1 MATPLR
7 TVASAIR
14 RRPPLADAINVYDV
28 RERARWLPRAV
39 FDAIDGGAGEEVT
52 LRANTAAFDD
62 IWFRPRSLVD
72 VSVRDTSTTV
82 LGHRVSMPLLLA
94 PCGMARV
101 AHSQAELAVAR
112 AASDAGTGFVVSHAS
127 SYPLEDVAAA
137 ASGPLWY
144 QLYLSGDRAGTAR
157 LLERVEAAGYDV
169 LCVTIDE
176 PLAAKRERDLRNNLT
191 IPLKLSPRTLL
202 TGLSN
207 PRWAMDFVLGNV
219 GRGKGQGNYRM
230 ALTAV
235 NRFAHV
241 VRSLTSVTA
250 DDVAWLRERWHG
262 KLVLKGVMR
271 ADECEDMIAL
281 GVDGL
286 VVSNHGGRSIDGTRP
301 SIEVLGEVVDTV
313 GGRVEVLM
321 DGGVRRG
328 SHVVKALAM
337 GASAV
342 LTGRPYMFG
351 LAAAGQPG
359 VARVL
364 QIFRTEIE
372 QTMGLLGCPTVEDI
386 DRSVIGDPRSVRPA
400 PREPSSVRL
409 GER

>member
-1 MATPLR
+1 VTELPDTQQAAAAEPGR
-7 TVASAIR
+7 KSR
-14 RRPPLADAINVYDV
+14 RKPALADAINVYDV
-28 RERARWLPRAV
+28 REKARWLPRSV

-52 LRANTAAFDD
+52 LRANTSAFDD

-101 AHSQAELAVAR
+101 ANSKAELAVAR
-112 AASDAGTGFVVSHAS
+112 AAGDAGTIFVVSHAS
-127 SYPLEDVAAA
+127 SYPLEEVAAA
-137 ASGPLWY
+137 ATGPLWY
-144 QLYLSGDRAGTAR
+144 QLYLQGNRDETAR

-176 PLAAKRERDLRNNLT
+176 PIAAKRERDLRNNLS
-191 IPLKLSPRTLL
+191 IPLKMTPATLM

-219 GRGKGQGNYRM
+219 GRGKGHGNYRM
-230 ALTAV
+230 ALTSV
-235 NRFAHV
+235 HRFASI

-250 DDVAWLRERWHG
+250 DDVSWLRERWSG

-271 ADECEDMIAL
+271 ADECDEMVAL
-281 GVDGL
+281 GADAL
-286 VVSNHGGRSIDGTRP
+286 VVSNHGGRCIDGTRP
-301 SIEVLGEVVDTV
+301 SIEVLPEVVDAV
-313 GGRVEVLM
+313 GGRVEILM

-328 SHVVKALAM
+328 SHVVKALAL

-342 LTGRPYMFG
+342 LAGRPYMFG
-351 LAAAGQPG
+351 LAAA
-359 VARVL
+359 
-364 QIFRTEIE
+364 
-372 QTMGLLGCPTVEDI
+372 
-386 DRSVIGDPRSVRPA
+386 
-400 PREPSSVRL
+400 
-409 GER
+409 

>member
-1 MATPLR
+1 MIENRWR
-7 TVASAIR
+7 TKPA
-14 RRPPLADAINVYDV
+14 LADAINVYDV

-39 FDAIDGGAGEEVT
+39 FDAIDGGAGEELT

-112 AASDAGTGFVVSHAS
+112 ATGEAGTIFVLSHAS
-127 SYPLEDVAAA
+127 SYPLEEVAATA
-137 ASGPLWY
+137 TGPLWY
-144 QLYLSGDRAGTAR
+144 QLYLAPDRNATAR
-157 LLERVEAAGYDV
+157 ILDRVEAAGYDV

-191 IPLKLSPRTLL
+191 IPLKMSPRTLL

-219 GRGKGQGNYRM
+219 GRGKGHGNYRM

-235 NRFAHV
+235 NRFAHI

-250 DDVAWLRERWHG
+250 EDIAWLRERWPG

-271 ADECEDMIAL
+271 ADECEDMIGL

-301 SIEVLGEVVDTV
+301 SIEVLEEVVDAV

-328 SHVVKALAM
+328 SHVVKALAL

-351 LAAAGQPG
+351 LAAAGQGG
-359 VARVL
+359 VERVL
-364 QIFRTEIE
+364 QIFHTEIE
-372 QTMGLLGCPTVEDI
+372 QTMGLLGCPTVADI
-386 DRSVIGDPRSVRPA
+386 DRSLIDVSRARRDTA
-400 PREPSSVRL
+400 AA
-409 GER
+409 